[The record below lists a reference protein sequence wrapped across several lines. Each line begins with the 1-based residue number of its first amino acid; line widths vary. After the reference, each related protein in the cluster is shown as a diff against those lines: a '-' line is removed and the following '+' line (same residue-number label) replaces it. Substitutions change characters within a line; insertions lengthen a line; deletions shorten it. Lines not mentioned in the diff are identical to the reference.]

1 VASCR
6 AGICLF
12 GSKREKGVVG
22 YFAGHEHGIA
32 YIDTAHDGRTVLTS
46 GKDQAIKLWDVR
58 MFTRAE
64 ATEKFSSQVADD
76 EWDYRHEYIPPR
88 HQTTVVEVDDQDT
101 SIMTLKG
108 HILLQTLIRAK
119 FSPEYTQNRYI
130 YAGDY
135 RGGYNLWDLHSKE
148 LNVQKYTSD
157 HFNIRNRCNLVRDVD
172 WHPHLP
178 VLAASSWNG
187 TVTFWTRKPSN
198 YESLCAEDLSDMP
211 IF

>member
-1 VASCR
+1 
-6 AGICLF
+6 
-12 GSKREKGVVG
+12 
-22 YFAGHEHGIA
+22 
-32 YIDTAHDGRTVLTS
+32 
-46 GKDQAIKLWDVR
+46 
-58 MFTRAE
+58 
-64 ATEKFSSQVADD
+64 
-76 EWDYRHEYIPPR
+76 
-88 HQTTVVEVDDQDT
+88 
-101 SIMTLKG
+101 MTLKG

-119 FSPEYTQNRYI
+119 FSPEYTKNRCKFSSIQSYLNIFRYI

-135 RGGYNLWDLHSKE
+135 RGGYNLWGLHSKE

-178 VLAASSWNG
+178 VLAASRYARKDFSFHNFLSWNG
-187 TVTFWTRKPSN
+187 TVTFWTRKPAN